1 MANILITYISQMGS
15 HLTKDSV
22 TEYTIDDGPLKNQKI
37 TGILTNEAGIKYLQ
51 KSLAD
56 KNEKLDKIIALCTQ
70 SVLEK
75 TTEF

>member
-56 KNEKLDKIIALCTQ
+56 KN
-70 SVLEK
+70 
-75 TTEF
+75 